1 MKKLVKK
8 ITGMLGGMSLAISM
22 MTGCST
28 NESDIPTI
36 GIVQITEHL
45 SLDTIRES
53 LIEELE
59 VLGYTEG
66 ENLLIDYQN
75 AQNEQTNLNTIC
87 NKFVGDE
94 VDLIVAIATP
104 SAQAAASATQD
115 IPIIFSAVTDPVM
128 AKIVTHT
135 EAPEGNLTGTSDAIP
150 VDQVFE
156 LCNELT
162 PDVETIGFLY
172 TASEVNSVSVIEQAK
187 AIVGEYGLDYEEM
200 TITNTSDLAQAAQSL
215 AEKVDAIYTP
225 IDNTVAEAMPVLV
238 EVGKEMKIPV
248 YVGAD
253 SMVIQGGYATVG
265 INYEKLGAQTAQMVD
280 KVLQG
285 TPIQEIPVETLTQYD
300 KVINQSTAKA
310 IGAPAEAEGA
320 IIVGKE

>member
-265 INYEKLGAQTAQMVD
+265 INYEKLGVQTAQMVD